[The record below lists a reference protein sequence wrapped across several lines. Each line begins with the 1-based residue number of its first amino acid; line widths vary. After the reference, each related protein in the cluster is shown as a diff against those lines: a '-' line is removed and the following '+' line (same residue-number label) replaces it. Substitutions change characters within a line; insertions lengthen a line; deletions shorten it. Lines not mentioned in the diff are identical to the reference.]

1 MMTTIARRLLV
12 LPIMLLGVT
21 LLTFIV
27 TNVIPADPA
36 RVAAGLNAPEEQVAR
51 LRSEMG
57 IDQPIVVQFWRY
69 LSNLVQGNWGMSAV
83 SQRPVLP
90 DILAALPATLEI
102 LLIAT
107 IGFILVGVPF
117 GVLVGTASSKFGAV
131 ASSVIAYLGMAFPI
145 FWLGLMLQVLFYRE
159 LAWLPAVGR
168 IGPGV
173 DIPPAVTGFYTIDAV
188 VAGNW
193 TALGSS
199 LRHLALPVISLV
211 VARFA
216 VTARFVAAGM
226 QDAMRTDYTRTA
238 KAKGVSNS
246 AVIVRHALRNV
257 LIPVN
262 TMIGLQFGWLLS
274 GSILIEAIFSW
285 PGIGWYAWRSVVSLD
300 FQPIVGVTLVF
311 SAAFIIVNL
320 LTDLMYGVLDPRIS
334 DQRSG

>member
-1 MMTTIARRLLV
+1 V
-12 LPIMLLGVT
+12 LPLMLLGVT

-57 IDQPIVVQFWRY
+57 IDQPVVVQFWRY
-69 LSNLVQGNWGMSAV
+69 LSNLTQGNWGMSAV

-107 IGFILVGVPF
+107 IGFILVGIPF

-131 ASSVIAYLGMAFPI
+131 ASSVVAYLGMAFPI

-168 IGPGV
+168 IGSGV
-173 DIPPAVTGFYTIDAV
+173 EIPPSMTGFYTVDAIL
-188 VAGNW
+188 AGNW
-193 TALGSS
+193 AALGSS

-226 QDAMRTDYTRTA
+226 QDAMRTDYARTA
-238 KAKGVSNS
+238 KAKGVSNA

-311 SAAFIIVNL
+311 SAAFVIVNL
-320 LTDLMYGVLDPRIS
+320 FTDLMYGVLDPRIS